1 MTPNLEVVVG
11 TYEQFLLGYKI
22 NKIVDEYKLEQTF
35 ATHSHLASI
44 RSVASNRHYLASA
57 GADEVVCLYDMRYRT
72 ENGKLIH
79 HNDSVNCITFTPD
92 ASHIL
97 TGGRDGQIGV
107 VRCGNWQV
115 EKLWEKPHK
124 GESIEALAVH
134 PSGKLA
140 LSTGGDGTLRTWNL
154 VKGKQAYATNLI
166 PRWRTLAKNI
176 NILKWSPN
184 GEKYLIASNR
194 KIDIYSV
201 ETAGV
206 DEEINLD
213 SKVICVEFLND
224 DLIAIGYDDGK
235 ISFYDLEESS
245 KTLDIVAHTAR
256 LKCMQHIDD
265 LLVTA
270 SSSGEIKLWQFTK
283 DSMSL
288 LNQVTCNSRILCLT
302 LATVCK
308 NVREKEDKVTTEEV
322 VEIKKIKKLRMR
334 QEVIIEDEEDNSH
347 LKVKETKKKS
357 KVRLNEEAA
366 EEVSP
371 VTKKKKKIN
380 DFTVED
386 IDNSEQRGLKRS
398 SDDEDGDSPPKQK
411 RKKMK
416 ETSSKKRKD
425 SKWLE
430 EEIEETPIKKKLATN
445 SDNQDKIVKSK
456 EMKENKKVIVD
467 DKKVSPKKKFAK
479 DLNLK
484 SGNFSKKK
492 KKKNKNSLQE

>member
-1 MTPNLEVVVG
+1 M
-11 TYEQFLLGYKI
+11 
-22 NKIVDEYKLEQTF
+22 
-35 ATHSHLASI
+35 
-44 RSVASNRHYLASA
+44 
-57 GADEVVCLYDMRYRT
+57 
-72 ENGKLIH
+72 
-79 HNDSVNCITFTPD
+79 NCITFTPD

-184 GEKYLIASNR
+184 GEKYLIASNK

-235 ISFYDLEESS
+235 ISFYDLDESS
-245 KTLDIVAHTAR
+245 KTLDIVAHSAR

-283 DSMSL
+283 DSMTL

-308 NVREKEDKVTTEEV
+308 NSRPKEDKVTTEEV
-322 VEIKKIKKLRMR
+322 AEIKKIMKLRMR
-334 QEVIIEDEEDNSH
+334 QEVIIEDEENNSH
-347 LKVKETKKKS
+347 LKVKETKKK
-357 KVRLNEEAA
+357 KNKNEEAA
-366 EEVSP
+366 EDVSP
-371 VTKKKKKIN
+371 VTKKKKKTN

-386 IDNSEQRGLKRS
+386 IDNNSERGLKRS
-398 SDDEDGDSPPKQK
+398 SDDESDNSPPKQK
-411 RKKMK
+411 KKKFK
-416 ETSSKKRKD
+416 ESASKKRKD

-430 EEIEETPIKKKLATN
+430 EEIDETPIKKKLATN
-445 SDNQDKIVKSK
+445 TDNQGKIAKTK
-456 EMKENKKVIVD
+456 EMKENQKNIVD
-467 DKKVSPKKKFAK
+467 HKVSSKKKFAK
-479 DLNLK
+479 DSNLQG
-484 SGNFSKKK
+484 GNLSKKK
-492 KKKNKNSLQE
+492 KKRNKNTLQE